1 MTSQIPILPKAPI
14 SSSAEKKAQLRLA
27 ALEYHAFPTPG
38 KIAVAATKQLVN
50 QHDLALAYSPG
61 VAAPCE
67 EIVKDPNNAFKYT
80 SRGNLVA
87 VITNGTAV
95 LGLGDIGPLAAKPVM
110 EGKGVL
116 FKKFAGID
124 VFDIEINEKHD
135 LDRLVDIIASMEPTF
150 GGINL
155 EDIKAPDCFYVER
168 KLRERMKIPV
178 FHDDQH
184 GTAIVVGAAIL
195 NGLKVVGKDPRAVK
209 LVTSGAGAAALACL
223 GLLVKLGIQRENIW
237 VTDLAGLVYD
247 GRVELM
253 DDDKAQFAQQT
264 PMRTLREAIVGADIF
279 LGLSAGGVLKA
290 DMVASMAARPLV
302 FALANPTPEILPEE
316 VQAVRTDAIIATGR
330 TDYPNQVNNVL
341 CFPYI
346 FRGALDAGASTITL
360 EMEIAAV
367 HAIADL
373 AQAEQS
379 EVVAAAYSGEQL
391 AFGPEYLIPKP
402 FDPRL
407 MMKIAPAVA
416 KAAADSGVALRPIA
430 DMDAYREKLESFVY
444 ASGTTMK
451 PIFTAAKKA
460 LKKRVAY
467 AEGEDERVLRAA
479 QIVVDERLALPTLI
493 GRPAV
498 IAERVEKFGLRLK
511 EGLDYNVVNV
521 ELDHRYRD
529 FWQTYHRMT
538 ERKGITAQVAKIEM
552 RRRLTL
558 IGCML
563 LHKGDVDGMICGTW
577 GTTSLHLQYIDQV
590 IGKRPV
596 FSPDAALDVP
606 IYACMNGLM
615 LPGRQVFIVDTH
627 VNYDPTARELA
638 KITIMA
644 AEEMRR
650 FGFKPKAALL
660 SHSNFGSSNEPSAL
674 KMRETLALL
683 MQLAPWLEVDGEMH
697 GDVALDGVARMAL
710 MPNSTL
716 SGDANLL
723 VMPNIDAA
731 NIAYNLLKT
740 AAGGNIAIGPVLLGA
755 SKPVH
760 VLTASTT
767 VRRIVNMTALTVADA
782 NAIR

>member
-1 MTSQIPILPKAPI
+1 MPNQTPISPKAPV
-14 SSSAEKKAQLRLA
+14 SSSAEKKAQLRQA
-27 ALEYHAFPTPG
+27 ALEYHQFPTPG
-38 KIAVAATKQLVN
+38 KIAISATKQLVN

-135 LDRLVDIIASMEPTF
+135 LDKLVDIIASLEPTF

-195 NGLKVVGKDPRAVK
+195 NGLKVVGKDPRNVK

-237 VTDLAGLVYD
+237 VTDLAGLVYE

-253 DDDKAQFAQQT
+253 DADKAVFAQPT
-264 PMRTLREAIVGADIF
+264 SARTLRDAIVDADIF

-290 DMVASMAARPLV
+290 DMVKTMAAKPLV

-316 VQAVRTDAIIATGR
+316 VHAVRDDAIMATGR

-430 DMDAYREKLESFVY
+430 DMDAYREKLQSFVY

-493 GRPAV
+493 GRPSV

-511 EGLDYNVVNV
+511 EGVDYNVVNV

-558 IGCML
+558 IGSML

-577 GTTSLHLQYIDQV
+577 GTTALHLQYIDQV
-590 IGKRPV
+590 IGKRTSVGLDP
-596 FSPDAALDVP
+596 SLDVP

-627 VNYDPTARELA
+627 VNYDPSARELA

-660 SHSNFGSSNEPSAL
+660 SHSSFGSSNEPSAL
-674 KMRETLALL
+674 KMRQTLALL
-683 MQLAPWLEVDGEMH
+683 QQQAPWLEVDGEMH
-697 GDVALDGVARMAL
+697 GDVALDGAARSVL
-710 MPNSTL
+710 MPNSSL
-716 SGDANLL
+716 QGDANLL

-755 SKPVH
+755 AKPVH

-782 NAIR
+782 NAVR